1 MTFDRLFVPG
11 RAVLARTLLLAISV
25 PLVVAAHRRAAPPQP
40 RGGRPAL
47 AGERTRS
54 PGSEPTKLSASID
67 STDALFAENV
77 EQKMSNPLAHFLA
90 ARSFLDRLTKLIRR
104 RKIPDF
110 SRRFESDQPPVI
122 GFEPRCVGACPP
134 CAVAGQRRLGQ
145 RPTQPGRE
153 DHSPGTTGRCWC
165 KWRQSGCV

>member
-1 MTFDRLFVPG
+1 V
-11 RAVLARTLLLAISV
+11 
-25 PLVVAAHRRAAPPQP
+25 
-40 RGGRPAL
+40 
-47 AGERTRS
+47 
-54 PGSEPTKLSASID
+54 SASMD

-122 GFEPRCVGACPP
+122 GFEPRCVEP
-134 CAVAGQRRLGQ
+134 VRRAPWLVNAASGNDQPSLEEKIILLGRQ
-145 RPTQPGRE
+145 DGLR
-153 DHSPGTTGRCWC
+153 RC
-165 KWRQSGCV
+165 